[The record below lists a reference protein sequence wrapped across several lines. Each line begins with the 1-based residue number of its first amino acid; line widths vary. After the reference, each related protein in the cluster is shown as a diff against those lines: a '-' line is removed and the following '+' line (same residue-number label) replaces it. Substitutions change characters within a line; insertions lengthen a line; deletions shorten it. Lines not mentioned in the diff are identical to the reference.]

1 MTPEEKQKKLLS
13 HLASLGSI
21 AVAFSGGVD
30 STYLLWAAREAL
42 GDRVLALTVAS
53 DFVPRREL
61 DRAEA
66 FCRDR
71 GIPLAM
77 VPVDV
82 LAVPGVADNPPD
94 RCYLCKKALFSR
106 LWEVARKRGF
116 SVLAEGSNTDDGG
129 DYRPG
134 LRAVRELN
142 VASPLRETGLTK
154 AEIRVLSRAAGLPTW
169 DKPSLACLASR
180 FVYGETISEEK
191 LTMVDRAEQLLL
203 DLGFRQVRVR
213 IHKNIARIEIDPSEF
228 EKLLSHREQIRAAFR
243 SYGFAYVTLDLEGY
257 RTGSMNE
264 VLHERG

>member
-13 HLASLGSI
+13 HLGSLGNV

-61 DRAEA
+61 DRAET
-66 FCRDR
+66 FCRER
-71 GIPLAM
+71 GIPLTV

-94 RCYLCKKALFSR
+94 RCYLCKKALFTR
-106 LWEVARKRGF
+106 LWEAARERGF
-116 SVLAEGSNTDDGG
+116 SALAEGSNADDDG

-142 VASPLRETGLTK
+142 AASPLREAGLNK

-169 DKPSLACLASR
+169 NKPSLACLASR
-180 FVYGETISEEK
+180 VPYGDRITEVK
-191 LTMVDRAEQLLL
+191 LSAADRGEQALLER
-203 DLGFRQVRVR
+203 GFSQVRVR
-213 IHKNIARIEIDPSEF
+213 VHGNVARIEVSPAELQ
-228 EKLLSHREQIRAAFR
+228 KLMDLRTEIAAELR
-243 SYGFAYVTLDLEGY
+243 RIGFAYVTMDLEGY
-257 RTGSMNE
+257 RTGSLNE